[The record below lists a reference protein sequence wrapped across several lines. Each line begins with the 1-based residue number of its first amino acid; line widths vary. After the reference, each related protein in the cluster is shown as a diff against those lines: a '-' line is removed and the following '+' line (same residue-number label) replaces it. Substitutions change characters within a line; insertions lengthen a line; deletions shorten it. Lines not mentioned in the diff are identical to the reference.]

1 MKAYSEG
8 SWAVPAQD
16 TLNQRDY
23 SFWRSLRGDLT
34 TLNNSLKSDCR
45 EVGVSLC
52 SQVVVIGQGV
62 MASGSARCSEWIL
75 GKTSSPF
82 NTLLS
87 VSPPTH
93 GRRWKKLP
101 CPLLMFILEFISLSY
116 KKPWKTEAVWLTQ
129 TGNVDGFSALN
140 LLWLNLCQA
149 PALTARTSA
158 SRRRFCKHLA

>member
-1 MKAYSEG
+1 
-8 SWAVPAQD
+8 
-16 TLNQRDY
+16 
-23 SFWRSLRGDLT
+23 
-34 TLNNSLKSDCR
+34 
-45 EVGVSLC
+45 
-52 SQVVVIGQGV
+52 

-101 CPLLMFILEFISLSY
+101 CPLLVFILEFISLSY